1 MKESELNDYRSDI
14 DDVVC
19 KLEAENEISMYDYMK
34 YIDIK
39 EKIEKSSDISSE
51 EFNIKILIEKIKTD
65 IEKIKTIIKDK
76 KKHEYIKEYF
86 TNDNAM
92 IVNDID
98 LSLVDSKN
106 KDDINDEY
114 IKKISAKSM
123 NSIDSVLPLLSSF
136 YLKEKLYLSGDEISS
151 IKKDFDFDNGNLIE
165 EKENEK
171 ENKERKEEDN
181 FLKKYHK
188 SKSLNSNKTSSHSSH
203 KEIDAEMEKE
213 ITNQIFG
220 YTKTM
225 KENAKHFGAQLKRDN
240 SVLNEIEKVQNVDQE
255 KTDVQVKK
263 LKEFN
268 YSLRIGFFKLI
279 FMFLIVFVTFAF
291 TLLTMRIFPKLA

>member
-136 YLKEKLYLSGDEISS
+136 YLKEKLYLSRDEISS

-188 SKSLNSNKTSSHSSH
+188 NKSLNSNKTSSHSSH

>member
-1 MKESELNDYRSDI
+1 MKESELNEFRSDI

-19 KLEAENEISMYDYMK
+19 KLEATNEISMYDYMK
-34 YIDIK
+34 YVNIK
-39 EKIEKSSDISSE
+39 EKIEKSNDTNSD
-51 EFNIKILIEKIKTD
+51 EFYIKVLIEKIKTD
-65 IEKIKTIIKDK
+65 IEKIKTILKDK

-92 IVNDID
+92 IINDID
-98 LSLVDSKN
+98 LSIVDSKKN
-106 KDDINDEY
+106 DDINDEY
-114 IKKISAKSM
+114 VNQISKKSI
-123 NSIDSVLPLLSSF
+123 NSIENVLPLLSSF
-136 YLKEKLYLSGDEISS
+136 YLKEKLYLSKDDISS
-151 IKKDFDFDNGNLIE
+151 IKKDFDFDNGRLME
-165 EKENEK
+165 EKEKNKESK
-171 ENKERKEEDN
+171 ENKEEDN

-188 SKSLNSNKTSSHSSH
+188 SKSMNSNKSTSSTSH

-225 KENAKHFGAQLKRDN
+225 KENAKHFGAQLKKDN
-240 SVLNEIEKVQNVDQE
+240 SVLNEIEKVQNVDQD

-279 FMFLIVFVTFAF
+279 FMFLMVFVTFAF

>member
-34 YIDIK
+34 YVNIK
-39 EKIEKSSDISSE
+39 EKIEKSSDNSSE
-51 EFNIKILIEKIKTD
+51 EFNIKVLIEKIKTD

-86 TNDNAM
+86 TNDNTM
-92 IVNDID
+92 IINDID
-98 LSLVDSKN
+98 LSLVDSKS

-123 NSIDSVLPLLSSF
+123 NSIDSVLPLLSYF
-136 YLKEKLYLSGDEISS
+136 YLKEKLYLSKDEISS
-151 IKKDFDFDNGNLIE
+151 IKKDFDFDNGNMVE

-171 ENKERKEEDN
+171 ENKESKEEDN

-188 SKSLNSNKTSSHSSH
+188 NKSMNSNSSTSHSSH

-240 SVLNEIEKVQNVDQE
+240 SVLNEIEKVQNVDQD

>member
-1 MKESELNDYRSDI
+1 
-14 DDVVC
+14 
-19 KLEAENEISMYDYMK
+19 
-34 YIDIK
+34 
-39 EKIEKSSDISSE
+39 
-51 EFNIKILIEKIKTD
+51 
-65 IEKIKTIIKDK
+65 
-76 KKHEYIKEYF
+76 
-86 TNDNAM
+86 M

-171 ENKERKEEDN
+171 ENKERKEDN

>member
-1 MKESELNDYRSDI
+1 
-14 DDVVC
+14 
-19 KLEAENEISMYDYMK
+19 
-34 YIDIK
+34 
-39 EKIEKSSDISSE
+39 
-51 EFNIKILIEKIKTD
+51 
-65 IEKIKTIIKDK
+65 
-76 KKHEYIKEYF
+76 
-86 TNDNAM
+86 
-92 IVNDID
+92 
-98 LSLVDSKN
+98 
-106 KDDINDEY
+106 
-114 IKKISAKSM
+114 M

-136 YLKEKLYLSGDEISS
+136 YLKEKLYLSRDEISS

>member
-136 YLKEKLYLSGDEISS
+136 YLKEKLYLSRDEISS

-188 SKSLNSNKTSSHSSH
+188 SKSLNSNKTSPHSSH